1 MTCADVRARLDDYVD
16 GTLTLPERRALE
28 AHLAG
33 CVACRAEHEDVL
45 RLLVRARELPVN
57 IEPPGDL
64 WPAIDRGIDEHTLT
78 SLPIRRSRRWWRV
91 AGWVAASLALVAGS
105 SVATRWLVQRDDPV
119 VTMTFEPPPVL
130 AVEADYEEAAS
141 DLARALEARRDRL
154 QPETVAIVERNLRV
168 IDEAIAEARAALAS
182 DPSNAELSDRLL
194 GVHAMKIDLLQR
206 AVKL

>member
-1 MTCADVRARLDDYVD
+1 MTCAEVRGRLNEYVD
-16 GTLTLPERRALE
+16 GALTLPERRDLE

-33 CVACRAEHEDVL
+33 CVACRAEHEQVL
-45 RLLVRARELPVN
+45 ALLAEARELPAS
-57 IEPPGDL
+57 IEPPVDL
-64 WPAIDRGIDEHTLT
+64 WPAIDRGIDAHTLT
-78 SLPIRRSRRWWRV
+78 TLPVRRSRRGWRV

-119 VTMTFEPPPVL
+119 VTRTFVTPPVL
-130 AVEADYEEAAS
+130 AVEADYEEAAR
-141 DLARALEARRDRL
+141 DLARALDARRDQL
-154 QPETVAIVERNLRV
+154 QTATVAIVERNLRV

-182 DPSNAELSDRLL
+182 DPANSELSDRLL